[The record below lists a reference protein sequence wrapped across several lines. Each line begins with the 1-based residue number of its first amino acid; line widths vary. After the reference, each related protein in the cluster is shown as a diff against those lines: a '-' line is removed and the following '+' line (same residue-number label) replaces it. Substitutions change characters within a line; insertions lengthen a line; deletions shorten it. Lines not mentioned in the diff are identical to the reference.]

1 MIADNR
7 FEHSPHGTPEQLRDA
22 LALRADVPV
31 VLSSGFT
38 EQEILNRFQGAGL
51 DGVVQK
57 PVRKASL
64 LATIQAAIERK
75 ANS

>member
-1 MIADNR
+1 M
-7 FEHSPHGTPEQLRDA
+7 TPLGSGPPPNNLPDLLDDFIGREEE
-22 LALRADVPV
+22 
-31 VLSSGFT
+31 LSAVSG
-38 EQEILNRFQGAGL
+38 RFQGAGL